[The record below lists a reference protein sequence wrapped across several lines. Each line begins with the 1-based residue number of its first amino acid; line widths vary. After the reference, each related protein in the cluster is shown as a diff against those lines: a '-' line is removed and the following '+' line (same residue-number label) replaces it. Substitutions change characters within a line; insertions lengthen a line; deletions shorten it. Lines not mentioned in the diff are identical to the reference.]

1 MSMIS
6 EFKQFVMQGN
16 VVDLAV
22 GLLIGS
28 SFAGVVNAFSDGFVK
43 PIITS
48 LSPNQVAL
56 KVGIFDVGLFLTAV
70 TNFIIVVA
78 VLFFVF
84 VKPMNALK
92 ARMKKDEEGAG
103 S

>member
-1 MSMIS
+1 MSMVS

-16 VVDLAV
+16 VIDLAV

-28 SFAGVVNAFSDGFVK
+28 SFANVVNAFSDGFVK
-43 PIITS
+43 PIIAS
-48 LSPNQVAL
+48 LSPDQVAL

-70 TNFIIVVA
+70 TNFLIVVS

-92 ARMKKDEEGAG
+92 SRSKKDEKEGA
-103 S
+103 

>member
-1 MSMIS
+1 MIS

-16 VVDLAV
+16 VIDLAV

-28 SFAGVVNAFSDGFVK
+28 SFANVVNAFSDGFVK
-43 PIITS
+43 PIIAS
-48 LSPNQVAL
+48 LSPDQVAL
-56 KVGIFDVGLFLTAV
+56 KVGIFDIGLFLTAV
-70 TNFIIVVA
+70 TNFLIVVS

-92 ARMKKDEEGAG
+92 SRSKKDEKEGA
-103 S
+103 

>member
-1 MSMIS
+1 MSMVS

-16 VVDLAV
+16 VIDLAV

-28 SFAGVVNAFSDGFVK
+28 SFANVVNAFSDGFIK
-43 PIITS
+43 PIVTS
-48 LSPNQVAL
+48 FSPDQSAL
-56 KVGIFDVGLFLTAV
+56 KVGIFDVGLFLTAL
-70 TNFIIVVA
+70 TNFVIIVL

-92 ARMKKDEEGAG
+92 SRMSKNEKEGA
-103 S
+103 